1 MAEPDKT
8 ESETNHERVFLVV
21 VDNSPELGVAVLY
34 ACRRAASTG
43 GRVALLYV
51 IEPDDNGAA
60 DIGNWMGVGDVMRQ
74 EAREEAEITL
84 SIVSERVKSC
94 SGKLPTYFIREGG
107 RAEELLKLVDE
118 ERSISVLVL
127 AASAKSE
134 GPGPLITHLTSK
146 HAGKL
151 RVPVTIVPGSLTR
164 DELEAIT

>member
-1 MAEPDKT
+1 MT
-8 ESETNHERVFLVV
+8 ESDMNASEGNERVFLVV
-21 VDNSPELGVAVLY
+21 VDNSPELGVAILY
-34 ACRRAASTG
+34 ACRRAAHTG

-60 DIGNWMGVGDVMRQ
+60 DIGNWMGVADVMRQ

-84 SIVSERVKSC
+84 SIVSERVRSC
-94 SGKLPTYFIREGG
+94 SGKMPTYFIREGG
-107 RAEELLKLVDE
+107 RAEQLLKLLNE

-151 RVPVTIVPGSLTR
+151 RIPVTIVPGSLTR

>member
-1 MAEPDKT
+1 MAEI
-8 ESETNHERVFLVV
+8 ESSQERVFLVV
-21 VDNSPELGVAVLY
+21 VDNSPELGVAILY
-34 ACRRAASTG
+34 ACRRAAHTG

-51 IEPDDNGAA
+51 IEPDEHGAA

-94 SGKLPTYFIREGG
+94 SGKMPAYFIREGG
-107 RAEELLKLVDE
+107 RAEQLLKLVDE